1 MVCFN
6 NITSIIDCDMNYG
19 SKLPLKGEGAI
30 TKDPHHQSKKNLL
43 STGRKQWKLL
53 SRGKTPTRTIRE
65 SLFKIK
71 GLFDVLQKMTN
82 NGTVK
87 CYSTYKMATIMG
99 ITNVPRFSTDMSNS

>member
-1 MVCFN
+1 
-6 NITSIIDCDMNYG
+6 MNYG
-19 SKLPLKGEGAI
+19 SELPLNRKDGLI
-30 TKDPHHQSKKNLL
+30 TKDSDHHSKTKKEKKL
-43 STGRKQWKLL
+43 SLSEGRKQWKLL